1 MVKMTN
7 TEELNRI
14 KAEVKKELDEATD
27 ELINLKR
34 ELEETIK
41 KKDSAKSKAEDG
53 FFDNVMTW
61 QEAIKRL
68 NNFKSKWAYEKKD
81 LYGHFE
87 EIDGF
92 IYFKLNIPNDKLTRV
107 ILEQALLSENYLMA
121 HRDYKRQSKPVKT
134 DWEKMQ
140 DK

>member
-1 MVKMTN
+1 M
-7 TEELNRI
+7 
-14 KAEVKKELDEATD
+14 A
-27 ELINLKR
+27 
-34 ELEETIK
+34 
-41 KKDSAKSKAEDG
+41 
-53 FFDNVMTW
+53 
-61 QEAIKRL
+61 EAIKRL

-92 IYFKLNIPNDKLTRV
+92 IYFKLNIPNDKLTDYV
-107 ILEQALLSENYLMA
+107 LGQPLLSENYLMA